1 MKHVRPEAENLFTN
15 RQEYIKQIKNC
26 EIGDY
31 TYGTPRI
38 WHYDDRTPLVIGRFC
53 SIAAEVCILKGGEHR
68 ADFGSTYPFPY
79 FFQRR
84 QPPPVASKGPI
95 VIGSDVWLGFG
106 CTILTGVTIGHGAVV
121 GAGSVVSKDIEP
133 YAIVAGNPA
142 RVIRHRFE
150 PATVELMLRLAW
162 WDWDIDD
169 ILENLDLIM
178 DADPEAL
185 RRFLDQREKARD

>member
-1 MKHVRPEAENLFTN
+1 MKHVRPDAEKLFTN
-15 RQEYIKQIKNC
+15 RQEYIKKIENC

-38 WHYDDRTPLVIGRFC
+38 LHYDERTPLVIGRFC
-53 SIAAEVCILKGGEHR
+53 SIATDVSILKGGEHR
-68 ADFGSTYPFPY
+68 PDYGSTYPFPH

-84 QPPPVASKGPI
+84 QPPPKRSKGPI
-95 VIGSDVWLGFG
+95 IIGSDVWLGFG
-106 CTILTGVTIGHGAVV
+106 CTILSGVTIGHGAVV
-121 GAGSVVSKDIEP
+121 GAGSMVSKDIDP

-142 RVIRHRFE
+142 RVIRHRFD
-150 PATVELMLRLAW
+150 PVTVELMLRLAW
-162 WDWDIDD
+162 WDWDIDE

-185 RRFLDQREKARD
+185 RRFLDERDKARE